1 MLKTLHTDFNK
12 VKYKTKSLVFSMLRK
27 FAHFENINK
36 YLLNINVL
44 FLVCYSNE
52 SNKRKFEKQDRKQ
65 FNNV

>member
-1 MLKTLHTDFNK
+1 
-12 VKYKTKSLVFSMLRK
+12 MLRK

-65 FNNV
+65 FNNI